1 MKVWV
6 MYDITENKI
15 RNKVIRYCK
24 NAGLYRVQ
32 KSIFLGDI
40 DKNRIDELYLQCDE
54 IIDMESD
61 SLYIFPMSDDNFKKI
76 KTSGNAFDKKL
87 VSDEILSMF
96 F

>member
-1 MKVWV
+1 MRVWV
-6 MYDITENKI
+6 MYDITDNKI

-40 DKNRIDELYLQCDE
+40 DKNRIDELHLQCDE

-61 SLYIFPMSDDNFKKI
+61 SLYIFPMCEDDFKKI

-87 VSDEILSMF
+87 VSDEILSLF